1 MIKIAFVIH
10 SLHYK
15 SGTQRVACHLANLF
29 AEKLK
34 YQVTILN
41 MDTHFGQAAYDLS
54 PSVKVQAFTGG
65 YFKFYHQLQQYIN
78 DDQPDFI
85 IIHNMGR
92 LSLLCSALK
101 KNNTRLISLE
111 HVAFNSRPTWVKIFS
126 KILYKKINTVVCLT
140 KNDMLNYQDWFDD
153 VQVIYNIS
161 PFFIPNEVGVKDKKI
176 ISVGRLTYQKNF
188 QALLMAWKI
197 IQDRIDDWTL
207 EIYGDGEDYND
218 LQGIISSHTLKNVF
232 LMGQTNDVEK
242 VYNQSSIFVMSSRYE
257 GLPMVL
263 IEAQTFG
270 LPIVSFDCPHGPAEV
285 ITHQANGILVE
296 NQNIGLL
303 AQTMLDLISNNQ
315 QREQYSI
322 QALKDAQKFQQSS
335 ILEMWK
341 VLLEK

>member
-1 MIKIAFVIH
+1 MINIAFVIH

-29 AEKLK
+29 VENLK
-34 YQVTILN
+34 YKVTILN
-41 MDTHFGQAAYDLS
+41 MDTNFEQAAYDLNS
-54 PSVKVQAFTGG
+54 SVKVYAFAGG
-65 YFKFYHQLQQYIN
+65 YFNFYHQLQQYIN
-78 DDQPDFI
+78 DNQPDFI

-101 KNNTRLISLE
+101 KNNTKFISLE

-140 KNDMLNYQDWFDD
+140 KNDILNYQDWFDD
-153 VQVIYNIS
+153 AQVIYNIS
-161 PFFIPNEVGVKDKKI
+161 PFFIPKEVGEKNKKI
-176 ISVGRLTYQKNF
+176 ISIGRLTYQKNF

-207 EIYGDGEDYND
+207 EIYGDGEDYDD
-218 LQGIISSHTLKNVF
+218 LQGIINSHTLKNVF
-232 LMGQTNDVEK
+232 LMGITNDVEK
-242 VYNQSSIFVMSSRYE
+242 IYNQSSIFVMSSRYE

-270 LPIVSFDCPHGPAEV
+270 LPIISFNCPHGPAEV
-285 ITHQANGILVE
+285 ITHQANGVLVE
-296 NQNIGLL
+296 NQNIEVL
-303 AQTMLDLISNNQ
+303 AQTILDLISDNQ
-315 QREQYSI
+315 KREQYSI